1 MISPALRTSKRA
13 CSNRLLSPRMS
24 RVRRRAVPMSM
35 VRFAFPSESWNTGQ
49 RH

>member
-1 MISPALRTSKRA
+1 MISLALRTSERA
-13 CSNRLLSPRMS
+13 CSNSLLSPRLS
-24 RVRRRAVPMSM
+24 RVMRRAVPISM